1 MWCPAHGKLLVH
13 CDGCVADLRAENE
26 ALKAR
31 VAALIELTRE
41 IAQKQVHPNA
51 VEVEIGII
59 LAPAKEGSDE

>member
-1 MWCPAHGKLLVH
+1 MVH

-59 LAPAKEGSDE
+59 LAPAKEGSDEHENT